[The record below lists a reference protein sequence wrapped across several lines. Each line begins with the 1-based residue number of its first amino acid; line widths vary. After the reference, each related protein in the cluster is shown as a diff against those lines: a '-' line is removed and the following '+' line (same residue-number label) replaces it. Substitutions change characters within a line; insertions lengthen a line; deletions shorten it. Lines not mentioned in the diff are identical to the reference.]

1 MSGHGKKGIELFALE
16 SPYYLEGSPVLI
28 TRGALMMDRFS
39 ETLTVSLKLKNITD
53 TKLVSCEVRLTLFD
67 ARGLPYEHELFY
79 KYDGMSIPRGKEFGS
94 RRVISLP
101 DNLVRSF
108 EISVT
113 EVTFGDY
120 TRWEN
125 DELYVP
131 VDPMESLKAA
141 FNSEE
146 MAKQYA
152 VRYGGDCEYLP
163 RTTADI
169 WYCTCGAVNHVSEER
184 CYSCGRKR
192 AALED
197 VNVRSLRR
205 DSEARAKSEKV
216 AAEAEKREK
225 AKKARRGNL
234 VLRIC
239 LIILPILL
247 VGVLILAT
255 VPPFLERREA
265 YAAAEAMLAEGR
277 YDEAGEAFTALGN
290 YSDAADRAALDVP
303 YEKAMYIMQ
312 CAENYDASAL
322 PLVGLKAGD
331 IGDQDLSMVLY
342 AKAAEIF
349 SSLNGYKESSDGI
362 EAVNDAVEAYNEQQR
377 LNAYN
382 SACELLDSGAYLQA
396 REAFLGMNGYKDSAD
411 LAVESLYRRAVSVL
425 DFCEKYNVRHICM
438 DISETSSEKTT
449 VSLPGYVLADL
460 GSDVVNILKSAFYED
475 GVDFFYE
482 DDPGTSEGSAG
493 IGFLPVCEAVAKEF
507 EALGDYKDSKDLKN
521 RAETAGD
528 FTSEFYALLRS
539 GDLDGAKNWLMTY
552 DDEVPERDKVAGW
565 VEAYAPYRRY
575 WKLYGGD
582 NTVIPYS
589 IGLTDGQ
596 RLNEFSSKVCIE
608 GGKAILHLEQP
619 DGEYVATLECEAGN
633 TDFSVCPDGS
643 NYYYGRINQSNHF
656 IYMRYLENGK
666 MLTSCE
672 YYG

>member
-1 MSGHGKKGIELFALE
+1 MSGHGKKGIELFALDA
-16 SPYYLEGSPVLI
+16 PYYLEGSPVII
-28 TRGALMMDRFS
+28 TRGALLMDRFS
-39 ETLTVSLKLKNITD
+39 EELTVSLRLKNITD

-79 KYDGMSIPRGKEFGS
+79 KFDGMSIPRGKEFGS
-94 RRVISLP
+94 KRVISLP

-108 EISVT
+108 EISVS

-125 DELYVP
+125 DEMYVP

-152 VRYGGDCEYLP
+152 VRYGSDCEYLP
-163 RTTADI
+163 SSTADI
-169 WYCTCGAVNHVSEER
+169 WYCTCGAVNHISEER

-192 AALED
+192 AALEE
-197 VNVRSLRR
+197 VNVKSLRR
-205 DSEARAKSEKV
+205 DSEARVRSEKV
-216 AAEAEKREK
+216 AEEAEKREK

-234 VLRIC
+234 VLKIC
-239 LIILPILL
+239 LIILPVLL
-247 VGVLILAT
+247 VGALILAT

-277 YDEAGEAFTALGN
+277 YDEAGEAFTALGK
-290 YSDAADRAALDVP
+290 YSDAASRAALDVP
-303 YEKAMYIMQ
+303 YEKAVHVLE
-312 CAENYDASAL
+312 CAEKKDASAL
-322 PLVGLKAGD
+322 PLVGLTAAD
-331 IGDQDLSMVLY
+331 IGDQDLGMVLY
-342 AKAAEIF
+342 GKAAEIF
-349 SSLNGYKESSDGI
+349 SSLNGYKESNAGI

-377 LNAYN
+377 LNAYQD
-382 SACELLDSGAYLQA
+382 ACRLLDSGAYLRA
-396 REAFLGMNGYKDSAD
+396 REAFLGMNGYKDSAE
-411 LAVESLYRRAVSVL
+411 LAVESLYRRAGSVL
-425 DFCEKYNVRHICM
+425 DFCEKYNVRHICLN
-438 DISETSSEKTT
+438 ISDSAEKKTA
-449 VSLPGYVLADL
+449 VSLPGYVLANL
-460 GSDVVNILKSAFYED
+460 GSDVVNILKSVFYED

-493 IGFLPVCEAVAKEF
+493 ISFLPVCAAAAKEF
-507 EALGDYKDSKDLKN
+507 EALGDYKDSADRKL

-528 FTSEFYALLRS
+528 FTSEFYAFLRS
-539 GDLDGAKNWLMTY
+539 GDLDGAQNWLRTY
-552 DDEVPERDKVAGW
+552 DDEVPERSQVPGW
-565 VEAYAPYRRY
+565 VETYAPFRRY
-575 WKLYGGD
+575 WKLFGGD
-582 NTVIPYS
+582 TTVIPYS
-589 IGLTDGQ
+589 AGLTDGQ
-596 RLNEFSSKVCIE
+596 RLNEFSSKVSIE

-619 DGEYVATLECEAGN
+619 DGEYVVKLECEAGS
-633 TDFSVCPDGS
+633 TDFALCPDGA

>member
-1 MSGHGKKGIELFALE
+1 MSGQGKKGIELFALE
-16 SPYYLEGSPVLI
+16 TPYYLAGSPVII
-28 TRGALMMDRFS
+28 TRGALIMDRFS
-39 ETLTVSLKLKNITD
+39 EALTVNLSLKNITD
-53 TKLVSCEVRLTLFD
+53 TRLVSCEVRLTLYD
-67 ARGLPYEHELFY
+67 AKGLPYEHELFY
-79 KYDGMSIPRGKEFGS
+79 KYDGMTIPRGKEFGS
-94 RRVISLP
+94 KRAIPLP

-108 EISVT
+108 EISVS

-125 DELYVP
+125 RELYVP
-131 VDPMESLKAA
+131 VDPIESLKAA
-141 FNSEE
+141 FDSEE
-146 MAKQYA
+146 MARQYA
-152 VRYGGDCEYLP
+152 VRYGSDCEYLP
-163 RTTADI
+163 SSTADI

-192 AALED
+192 TALEE
-197 VNVRSLRR
+197 VNVKSLRR
-205 DSEARAKSEKV
+205 DSEARIRSEKV
-216 AAEAEKREK
+216 AEEAEKRERE
-225 AKKARRGNL
+225 KKARRGKL
-234 VLRIC
+234 VLRIS
-239 LIILPILL
+239 LIILPVLL

-277 YDEAGEAFTALGN
+277 YDEAGAAFTALGN

-303 YEKAMYIMQ
+303 YEKAVYIMR

-322 PLVGLKAGD
+322 PLVGLKAED

-342 AKAAEIF
+342 GKAAEIF
-349 SSLNGYKESSDGI
+349 SSLNGYKESNAGI
-362 EAVNDAVEAYNEQQR
+362 GAVNDAVEAYHEQLR
-377 LNAYN
+377 LDAYD
-382 SACELLDSGAYLQA
+382 SACQLLDSGAYLQA
-396 REAFLGMNGYKDSAD
+396 REALLGMNGYKDSAD
-411 LAVESLYRRAVSVL
+411 LATESLYRRAISVL

-438 DISETSSEKTT
+438 RISGSSSEKTA

-460 GSDVVNILKSAFYED
+460 GSDVVNMLKSAFYED

-482 DDPGTSEGSAG
+482 DAPGTSEGSAG
-493 IGFLPVCEAVAKEF
+493 IGFLPICEAAAKEF
-507 EALGDYKDSKDLKN
+507 EALGDYKDCEELKI

-528 FTSEFYALLRS
+528 FTSEFYALLRN
-539 GDLDGAKNWLMTY
+539 GDLEGARNWLKIY

-565 VEAYAPYRRY
+565 AETYAPFRRY

-582 NTVIPYS
+582 STVIPYS
-589 IGLTDGQ
+589 VGLTEGQ

-608 GGKAILHLEQP
+608 GGRAILHLEQP
-619 DGEYVATLECEAGN
+619 DGEYVAKLECEAGN

-643 NYYYGRINQSNHF
+643 NYYYGRINQSDHF
-656 IYMRYLENGK
+656 IYMRYLENGE